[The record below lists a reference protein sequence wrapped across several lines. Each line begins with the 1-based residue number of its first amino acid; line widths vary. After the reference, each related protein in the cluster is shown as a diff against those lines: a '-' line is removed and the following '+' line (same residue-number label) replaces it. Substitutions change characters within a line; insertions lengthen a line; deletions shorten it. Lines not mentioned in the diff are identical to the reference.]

1 MTPTALKSA
10 RAALGLTQ
18 GGLAEA
24 LGVSRRT
31 VEQWECGGRN
41 IPEPLARVI
50 RLVSTDPELL
60 RRYCAAASDLT
71 KED

>member
-1 MTPTALKSA
+1 MTPAEFLAA

-50 RLVSTDPELL
+50 RLVSADPELL
-60 RRYCAAASDLT
+60 RRYC
-71 KED
+71 ED